1 MTPEF
6 QEPLLDNLDDINSKD
21 IVSRYIKFAPVY
33 NHSVKQWGYKTP
45 QLAAQYLKQY
55 LPSTASNILDAGCG
69 TGLVGNELAKLG
81 YTEIIGIDISLEML
95 ALAKETAQYKK
106 LEQHDLT
113 KIPYPFPDNSFAAIT
128 SIGVLSLIKD
138 PLPVF
143 SEFHRL
149 LQPNGYMIF
158 TQRENLYTQY
168 DYQKVLEQLEAKELI
183 KLIMMSEPTNYLPN
197 RKNYSERKL
206 LTFIYKVLK

>member
-1 MTPEF
+1 LSTPPPECL
-6 QEPLLDNLDDINSKD
+6 Q
-21 IVSRYIKFAPVY
+21 
-33 NHSVKQWGYKTP
+33 
-45 QLAAQYLKQY
+45 
-55 LPSTASNILDAGCG
+55 
-69 TGLVGNELAKLG
+69 
-81 YTEIIGIDISLEML
+81 
-95 ALAKETAQYKK
+95 
-106 LEQHDLT
+106 
-113 KIPYPFPDNSFAAIT
+113 
-128 SIGVLSLIKD
+128 D

-197 RKNYSERKL
+197 RKNYIGSIHHEHLYTAEDIKKL
-206 LTFIYKVLK
+206 PEIIYHVESFDRGIMHGAIPSFLCAIPCTPMRSPFRIYRNV